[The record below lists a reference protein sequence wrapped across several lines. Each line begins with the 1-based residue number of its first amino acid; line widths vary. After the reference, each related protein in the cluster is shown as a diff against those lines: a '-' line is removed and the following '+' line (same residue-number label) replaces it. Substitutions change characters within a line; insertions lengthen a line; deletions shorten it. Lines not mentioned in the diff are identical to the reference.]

1 VIVLT
6 ERDGTAIC
14 LNANVIET
22 LEESAGTVIT
32 LTTGKRFMVRESVE
46 EVISRVTEFLGRVH
60 GGRRDQ
66 SRQTELAFGDQI
78 GQDSIANAAEA
89 APPDDNLQHRQEGLP
104 AA

>member
-46 EVISRVTEFLGRVH
+46 EVIGRVVEFLGRVH
-60 GGRRDQ
+60 GGRRGQ
-66 SRQTELAFGDQI
+66 SVHIEQAFGDRI
-78 GQDSIANAAEA
+78 EHDSIANAAEA
-89 APPDDNLQHRQEGLP
+89 APPKDTL
-104 AA
+104 